1 MTDETKRLYKLMVMY
16 MLNRVDFPLSNNQ
29 ISNFMLERQYTDYF
43 TLQEIIHSLEEDDF
57 VASLLYHN
65 STQYR
70 LTENGA
76 ETINIFSGKVPAP
89 IREDIDNYLKEN
101 KYELKCDAQTVSE
114 YYKTDHGDYIAKLR
128 VLEGA
133 HTLIDLSLSFPSED
147 EAKVVCS
154 SWKQKNG
161 EIYEYIMK
169 TLM

>member
-57 VASLLYHN
+57 VRSVSHHN
-65 STQYR
+65 STRYN
-70 LTENGA
+70 LTDRGT
-76 ETINIFSGKVPAP
+76 ETINIFSGKVPAS
-89 IREDIDNYLKEN
+89 IREDIENYLKEN

-114 YYKTDHGDYIAKLR
+114 YYKTDGGDYTAKLR
-128 VLEGA
+128 VLEGPR
-133 HTLIDLSLSFPSED
+133 TLIDLSLSLPSED
-147 EAKVVCS
+147 EAKAVCS
-154 SWKQKNG
+154 AWKQKNS
-161 EIYEYIMK
+161 EVYEFIMK